1 MPAPAILITTWNNGL
16 FSVAGEEVHHE
27 RAGRSLRGLAGDGRG
42 GVLTIVNGHALF
54 RRSAAREWTT
64 IIESEAALSCCVAV
78 GDVIFAGTDDARILR
93 IDADSTQQW
102 LTGFDTV
109 KGRETWYAGTA
120 IVDGKVMGPPLGIRS
135 MAATCDGAVLLAN
148 VHVGGIPRST
158 DGGRTW
164 QPTIAVECDVHQVA
178 AHPTR
183 PNLVIAAAATGF
195 CISHDAGAT
204 WRIEQRGLHAPHCS
218 AVAFG
223 RNDVFV
229 SASTD
234 PFAAQGAVYRR
245 PIDSDDPLQLLG
257 GGMPRWTDRHV
268 DTDCIATRDSVI
280 AMADGAGH
288 LYTSYDD
295 GLSWLQ
301 PLDGFADPS
310 AVYIC

>member
-1 MPAPAILITTWNNGL
+1 MPAPAILITTWDNGL
-16 FSVAGEEVHHE
+16 FSVAGERVHHE
-27 RAGRSLRGLAGDGRG
+27 RVGQSLRGLTSDGHG
-42 GVLTIVNGHALF
+42 GVLTIVDGHALC
-54 RRSAAREWTT
+54 RRSAAGEWTT

-93 IDADSTQQW
+93 VASDGTRQW

-109 KGRETWYAGTA
+109 AGRETWYAGTA

-135 MAATCDGAVLLAN
+135 MTVTCDGAVLLAN

-164 QPTIAVECDVHQVA
+164 QPTIDVHSDIHQVA

-195 CISHDAGAT
+195 CISRDAGAT

-218 AVAFG
+218 AAAFG

-234 PFAAQGAVYRR
+234 PFAAHGAVYRR
-245 PIDSDDPLQLLG
+245 PIDNDGPLEPLG

-268 DTDCIATRDSVI
+268 DTDCIATHDSVI

-295 GLSWLQ
+295 GLSWSQ
-301 PLDGFADPS
+301 PLDGFANPS
-310 AVYIC
+310 AVHIC